1 MFYND
6 FGIKL
11 MTFFSLCFSKLL
23 AYSGGFILMFATI
36 ILYSI
41 TFTSLVQN
49 VCVAFV
55 LDALGVTS
63 LSWKKDK
70 STIESNFGQFNKINN
85 KKHIH
90 NIKEKYNYISLIMV
104 STTFKTRVAVIR
116 IQMML
121 TIVSTKLMIAIIAA
135 SSPIWQLYIGE

>member
-1 MFYND
+1 M
-6 FGIKL
+6 
-11 MTFFSLCFSKLL
+11 

-121 TIVSTKLMIAIIAA
+121 TIVSTQLMIAIIAA